1 MLLAGGISSAGG
13 QDEARATLESVI
25 AAPASRR
32 LRRGGNSDNKHK
44 ETQMFYEF
52 RQYKMVDESKREA
65 WVKFMEEVVIPFQ
78 VSKGMVVLGS
88 FVDEE
93 DKNLYYWI
101 RRFKS
106 EEERVRLYKAVYES
120 DEWKNEIGPKIPD
133 MMDRSAIVVKRIVPT
148 DRSVIQ

>member
-1 MLLAGGISSAGG
+1 
-13 QDEARATLESVI
+13 
-25 AAPASRR
+25 
-32 LRRGGNSDNKHK
+32 
-44 ETQMFYEF
+44 MFYEF

-106 EEERVRLYKAVYES
+106 EEEREKLYKAVYES
-120 DEWKNEIGPKIPD
+120 DEWKNDIGPKIPD